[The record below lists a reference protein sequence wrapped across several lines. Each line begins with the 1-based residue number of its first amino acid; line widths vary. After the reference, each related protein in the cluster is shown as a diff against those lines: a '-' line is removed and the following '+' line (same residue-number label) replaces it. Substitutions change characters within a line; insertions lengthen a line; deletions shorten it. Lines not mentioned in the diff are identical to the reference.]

1 MQMTQVTSKTS
12 DVIRQAAVLIAAI
25 TTIAYNG
32 LSQAI
37 PVGGRTSADV
47 SNAYPTYFTPAN
59 YAFAIWGVI
68 YLLLIVSSIY
78 QALPAQRQNLNA
90 RKVGWLFVLS
100 CVLNCT
106 WITLFQYDLIL
117 PSVIVIIAFL
127 LTLITIYIRL
137 AIGRARVS
145 TADRWLLHL
154 PFSIYLGWLSVATIA
169 NIAVLGVAQNWGD
182 PLGIAAPTWA
192 AIMLVAATLI
202 GLILATTHQDAGFV
216 LVLVWAF
223 IAIINKQAATP
234 VITIT
239 AQITVIALL
248 LVLAG
253 SVLVRYR
260 RERSLAAGRA

>member
-1 MQMTQVTSKTS
+1 MSQSESNTRDVLRQV
-12 DVIRQAAVLIAAI
+12 VVVLAAI
-25 TTIAYNG
+25 VTIAFNG
-32 LSQAI
+32 ISQSI
-37 PVGGRTSADV
+37 PIGGYTSADI
-47 SNAYPTYFTPAN
+47 SNKYTTFFTPAN

-68 YLLLIVSSIY
+68 YLLLIVYSIY

-127 LTLITIYIRL
+127 ITLITIYVRL
-137 AIGRARVS
+137 DIGRARVS

-169 NIAVLGVAQNWGD
+169 NVSVLGVAQDWGD

-192 AIMLVAATLI
+192 AIMLIAATLI
-202 GLILATTHQDAGFV
+202 GLILATTRQDAGFV

-223 IAIINKQAATP
+223 VAIIDKQAAST
-234 VITIT
+234 VITTT
-239 AQITVIALL
+239 AQITVIVL
-248 LVLAG
+248 LVILVG
-253 SVLVRYR
+253 SILFHYR
-260 RERSLAAGRA
+260 RSRSLAAGRA